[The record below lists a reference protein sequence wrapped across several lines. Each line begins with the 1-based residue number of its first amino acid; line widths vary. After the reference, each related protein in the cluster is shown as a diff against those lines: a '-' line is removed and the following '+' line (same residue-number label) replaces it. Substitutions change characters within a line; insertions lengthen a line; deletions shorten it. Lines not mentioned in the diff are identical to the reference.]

1 MYVKNQGNNNRKH
14 MMLLSNYVAT
24 WGLNVPPYHHLSSLH
39 ASLVLNK
46 ICKYATP
53 NLSYLALSELAIIYP
68 A

>member
-1 MYVKNQGNNNRKH
+1 

-24 WGLNVPPYHHLSSLH
+24 WGLNVPPYHHLSSFH